1 MRIQPR
7 TLLKG
12 LGIFVVL
19 VIGLLVTIPW
29 FFKDEIIAELKR
41 TANARLNATVDFSDA
56 SVSLLRHFPDLSLT
70 IRDLSIT
77 GKGTFERI
85 PLARI
90 DALRL
95 RLDLLSVLSSSRPLT
110 IEGVALKRPDLHV
123 IVLSDGQANYDIMLP
138 DTAATTETD
147 AAAPFVIELR
157 GYGIDDGRLVYED
170 HQSDLRVAATGL
182 NHRGS
187 GRFTESVFDLS
198 TQTAIDTLT
207 LISGGIAWLD
217 EARLALDATLGVDLD
232 RMRFELK
239 DNKLQLN
246 ALTLEGEGWIAMP
259 DEQIDMDLALR
270 APDNSFAALFSLV
283 PGAFIEGYE
292 RVQAGGTFN
301 FAASAKGTYSADT
314 WPALDLQLEARDG
327 SIQYPGM
334 PLAIEGVRTSTRI
347 THPGGAPDL
356 LVVDIRDLAMK
367 VGESTLSGKFVLR
380 RPLSDPDLDAALK
393 AKLDLAEWARAF
405 PMEGIQKL
413 EGAIA
418 ADLVARARLSQLE
431 QNRLDQVDM
440 RGTFRIK
447 QLQWA
452 AADMPPIAIEV
463 LDGRLQP
470 DTLQIKNFVS
480 TLGNSD
486 LRGNATFRNLLG
498 WFAEGRKMTG
508 TVALQSDNFDVNE
521 WLTDSEA
528 EATPAAT
535 TAETSMPPEN
545 WAFDFDVRFQRL
557 RYDLY
562 VLTDLQAGG
571 TIAPQR
577 LDIRS
582 ASGRLGSSDFA
593 ASGQLTNLMNFV
605 NYNEP
610 LRGHLDLS
618 GTFMD
623 YADLVPE
630 GEASSTAA
638 PATATAVPDFRYDIT
653 FSGKIGQFKY
663 DPWLLTSL
671 TGAGRITEKAITI
684 DRFATRMGRSDLA
697 GHGVIRNYL
706 EYVYRNEPVK
716 GELVLESNL
725 LDADELMG
733 TEEETASAGTTTEES
748 GVYAVPKAFEFDIL
762 TRFGQLVYSGIPLYN
777 VSGKLAMTGGELLFE
792 DFTADA
798 LGGQMGLSGKYST
811 ADPEQPAFAIKYE
824 LKNLLF
830 QEAFRKVATFRA
842 LAPIAQFIEGKFNSS
857 VILEGLLGP
866 DMFPLLGTLDAQ
878 GFLEAVD
885 AMIKGYPPLEQVSE
899 QLNVPFFRQVPLD
912 EVEAWFEVQDG
923 TVELKPVS
931 YAWEDIRMDVKGKHR
946 LDGAMDYEI
955 VARIPRARFEAN
967 PAGARAAAGLDW
979 LQQQATALGLPFEQG
994 EVVKL
999 RIGLSGTIKQP
1010 RVSVKLLGFEGKSA
1024 VASAKEQAR
1033 QQAEEVIEEKKS
1045 ELVGEAEARR
1055 DTLVQQAKQEAAKVA
1070 DSVKTQV
1077 EQKAEDIA
1085 SQAKKKA
1092 GEEVG
1097 KKVEEVVG
1105 EGAKKE
1111 VEEIKGKLE
1120 KWNPFGNKKKGG
1132 NEE

>member
-1 MRIQPR
+1 MRIQAR

-19 VIGLLVTIPW
+19 VIGLLMAIPW

-41 TANARLNATVDFSDA
+41 TANARLKATVDFSDA
-56 SVSLLRHFPDLSLT
+56 SVSLLHHFPDLSLS

-77 GKGTFERI
+77 GKGPFEGI

-90 DALRL
+90 GALRL

-110 IEGVALKRPDLHV
+110 IEAVALERPELHV

-138 DTAATTETD
+138 DTAATTD
-147 AAAPFVIELR
+147 AAATTAFVIELH
-157 GYGIDDGRLVYED
+157 GYQIDDGRLVYED
-170 HQSDLRVAATGL
+170 HQSDLRVAAAGL

-187 GRFTESVFDLS
+187 GRFTESVFDLR
-198 TQTAIDTLT
+198 TQTAIDTLS

-217 EARLALDATLGVDLD
+217 EARLALEATLGVDLE

-239 DNKLQLN
+239 DNRLQLN

-259 DEQIDMDLALR
+259 GEQIDMDVALR

-314 WPALDLQLEARDG
+314 WPALDLQLEARNG
-327 SIQYPGM
+327 SIRYPGM
-334 PLAIEGVRTSTRI
+334 PLAIEGVRTTTRI

-367 VGESTLSGKFVLR
+367 VGQSTLSGKFVLR
-380 RPLSDPDLDAALK
+380 TPLSDPDLDAALK

-405 PMEGIQKL
+405 PMEGMETL
-413 EGAIA
+413 AGRFA

-431 QNRLDQVDM
+431 QNRLDRVDM
-440 RGTFRIK
+440 RGTFH
-447 QLQWA
+447 LQQFEWA
-452 AADMPPIAIEV
+452 TAGMPAVQIGVLEGSLKPNTLEV
-463 LDGRLQP
+463 
-470 DTLQIKNFVS
+470 TNFNS
-480 TLGNSD
+480 TLGRSD
-486 LRGNATFRNLLG
+486 LRGSATLRNLLG

-508 TVALQSDNFDVNE
+508 TVVLQSDNFDVDE
-521 WLTDSEA
+521 WLSDAETEA
-528 EATPAAT
+528 PPAAAA
-535 TAETSMPPEN
+535 AETSAPPEN
-545 WAFDFDVRFQRL
+545 WAFDYEVRFQRL

-562 VLTDLQAGG
+562 VLTDLQAQG

-577 LDIRS
+577 LDIGS

-593 ASGQLTNLMNFV
+593 ASGTLTNLMNFV

-610 LRGHLDLS
+610 LRGRLELS
-618 GTFMD
+618 GKFMD

-630 GEASSTAA
+630 GEPSSTAT
-638 PATATAVPDFRYDIT
+638 PATATAVPDFRYDIAFT
-653 FSGKIGQFKY
+653 GKIGQFKY

-684 DRFATRMGRSDLA
+684 DRFATRIGRSDLSGRA
-697 GHGVIRNYL
+697 TIRNYL

-716 GELVLESNL
+716 GELVLESRL

-733 TEEETASAGTTTEES
+733 AEEETASSGTTTEES
-748 GVYAVPKAFEFDIL
+748 GVYAVPEAFEFDIL
-762 TRFGQLVYSGIPLYN
+762 TRFGQLVYSGIPLHN
-777 VSGKLAMTGGELLFE
+777 VSGKLAMAGGELLFE
-792 DFTADA
+792 DFTANA
-798 LGGQMGLSGKYST
+798 LGGQMALSGKYST
-811 ADPEQPAFAIKYE
+811 ADPTRPAFAIKYE

-866 DMFPLLGTLDAQ
+866 DMFPVLGTLDAQ

-885 AMIKGYPPLEQVSE
+885 GVIKGYPPLEQVGR
-899 QLNVPFFRQVPLD
+899 QLNVPFFRQMPLD

-923 TVELKPVS
+923 TIELKPVS
-931 YAWEDIRMDVKGKHR
+931 YAWEDIRMDIQGKHR

-955 VARIPRARFEAN
+955 IARIPRARFEAN
-967 PAGARAAAGLDW
+967 PVGAQAAAGLDW

-1010 RVSVKLLGFEGKSA
+1010 GVSIKLLGFEGKSA

-1033 QQAEEVIEEKKS
+1033 QQAEEVIEEKKA

-1055 DTLVQQAKQEAAKVA
+1055 DTLVQQAKQEAAKVV

-1077 EQKAEDIA
+1077 EQKAEDL
-1085 SQAKKKA
+1085 AKEAQKKA

-1111 VEEIKGKLE
+1111 VEEIKDKLE
-1120 KWNPFGNKKKGG
+1120 KWNPFGKKKKGG
-1132 NEE
+1132 NED